1 MSKNL
6 YLEKV
11 GKNAKTA
18 AKELS
23 FLKIKKRND
32 VLKLY
37 SNYLEK
43 FSNLNGMGHL
53 VLLGPWSP
61 YFELN

>member
-18 AKELS
+18 AKELP

-37 SNYLEK
+37 SIYLNIKSSILYE
-43 FSNLNGMGHL
+43 GQ
-53 VLLGPWSP
+53 
-61 YFELN
+61 